1 MIEASLQ
8 DDPKGEGSAQE
19 SSSHLKQ
26 FRLMGAY
33 NAWSN
38 ARLYEIAASL
48 SEAERR
54 RDLGAFFQSI
64 HRTLNHLLL
73 TDRHWMS
80 RFAEDTPLRFRAYQ
94 EARLEPLLGEHGREL
109 YSDFTEL
116 RREREATD
124 AVLNAWLAEL
134 KPAMLEAPMRYSNSQ
149 GLKRVHPLWFGMA
162 HFFNHQTHHRSQ
174 ATTMI
179 QQLGHQYGVTDFL
192 VMYHLTPEAFAAP

>member
-1 MIEASLQ
+1 MPELSNQ
-8 DDPKGEGSAQE
+8 DQRSEGSAQE
-19 SSSHLKQ
+19 SSSLLKQ
-26 FRLMGAY
+26 LRLMGAY

-38 ARLYEIAASL
+38 GRLYEMAASL
-48 SEAERR
+48 AEVERR

-80 RFAEDTPLRFRAYQ
+80 RFAENTPLRFRAYQ
-94 EARLEPLLGEHGREL
+94 AAKLEPLLGAHGREL

-124 AVLNAWLAEL
+124 TVLKAWLAEL
-134 KPAMLEAPMRYSNSQ
+134 TPAMLEAPMRYSNTQ
-149 GLKRVHPLWFGMA
+149 GLERVHPLWFGMA

-179 QQLGHQYGVTDFL
+179 QQLGRQYGVTDFL
-192 VMYHLTPEAFAAP
+192 VMYHLAPEAFEGR